1 MLQNFSIRQ
10 RMTFILLLV
19 ACMFAG
25 MFWSTFRTAYTARD
39 MGIRETGSVM
49 FRDQKEKIYVAT
61 HSMALSLGV
70 IASETQNPDERI
82 RLFRSMIQ
90 DIRFEEDKSGYYF
103 IYDQTTNV
111 ALPTRPDLVGKNL
124 GDAKDADGVFYVREL
139 RDAAAKGGGFVE
151 YIFDKPGF
159 GNQPKLAYA
168 EPIPGTSMWIGTGVY
183 IDNIA
188 AEQAR
193 ISGSIS
199 QQVRAYLLW
208 IAGIAGFFAILFFII
223 AIMTTRDVVVSLKR
237 TTRLIENLASGEGDL
252 TRRMPEERKDETG
265 EMALWIN
272 RFIEQIH
279 AIISR
284 IRENAKGL
292 HTSSGAMRNESEMMA
307 EGVRAAAKGTE
318 ALSDAASTMKN
329 NMSGIASAMEETSTN
344 TSMVAAATEEMTST
358 IDEIAKNAEKARQTT
373 GDAVQRVEETSRKA
387 KELGDISQEV
397 GQVTQTIAEISA
409 QTNLLALNATIEA
422 ARAGEAGKGF
432 AVVASE
438 IKDLAT
444 QTAKAT
450 ENIRNIISHAQS
462 LSLEV
467 GEDVGHVTAA
477 ISAIDDIVNAIATAV
492 EEQSTATREIAGN
505 VLQASQ
511 GIQDVNENISSL
523 NSLVRDIYKDIDDVR
538 SATTAITA
546 TGDAV
551 NRQAGE
557 VAGMAETL
565 EKLVGRFK
573 LS

>member
-10 RMTFILLLV
+10 RMTFILVLV
-19 ACMFAG
+19 ACMLAG

-39 MGIRETGSVM
+39 MGILETGNVM
-49 FRDQKEKIYVAT
+49 FRDQKEKVYVAT
-61 HSMALSLGV
+61 HSMALALGV
-70 IASETQNPDERI
+70 IASETQNHDERV
-82 RLFRSMIQ
+82 RLFRNMIQ

-111 ALPTRPDLVGKNL
+111 ALPTRPDLVGKDL
-124 GDAKDADGVFYVREL
+124 GGAKDADGVYFVREL
-139 RDAAAKGGGFVE
+139 NSAAARGGDFVE

-168 EPIPGTSMWIGTGVY
+168 ELIPGTSMWIGTGVY

-208 IAGIAGFFAILFFII
+208 IATIAGFFAIFFFII
-223 AIMTTRDVVVSLKR
+223 AILTTRDVVVSLKH

-284 IRENAKGL
+284 IRENAGGL
-292 HTSSGAMRNESEMMA
+292 HTASGAMRNESEVMA
-307 EGVRAAAKGTE
+307 DGVRTAAKGTQ
-318 ALSDAASTMKN
+318 ALSDAASTMRN
-329 NMSGIASAMEETSTN
+329 NMSGIAAAMEETSTN

-373 GDAVQRVEETSRKA
+373 GNAVKRVEETSRKA
-387 KELGDISQEV
+387 KELGDISREV

-450 ENIRNIISHAQS
+450 ENIRNIINHAQT

-467 GEDVGHVTAA
+467 GEDVGHVNSA
-477 ISAIDDIVNAIATAV
+477 IAAIDDIVNAIATAV
-492 EEQSTATREIAGN
+492 EEQSVATREIAGN

-511 GIQDVNENISSL
+511 GIQEVNENITSL
-523 NSLVRDIYKDIDDVR
+523 NTLVRNIYSDIDEVR

-551 NRQAGE
+551 NSQAGE
-557 VAGMAETL
+557 IAQMAETL